1 MISDRYVVGEVVGT
15 GAFATVYR
23 AHDPRLDSPVAIKV
37 LAENWSA
44 DPDVCERF
52 GREATL
58 LRRVRSDRRGAPLV
72 EVFDIDQTHD
82 GRPFFVMSFAD
93 RGTVAERF
101 VEGQP
106 WPESA
111 ILDVVITLGD
121 GLHALHA
128 AGIVHR
134 DIKPSNLLY
143 ASQADAADGEH
154 LLIGDLGL
162 AKDLLTDTTDFT
174 VAGGTPGYMAP
185 EQQKMSSSVSPA
197 ADVYGASVIVCELLS
212 GQSGLDGIDLL
223 PAAVRSEVL
232 RGTASTP
239 TDRHGSIAEWRDAVL
254 AGLAGGPMS
263 ANQITP
269 PSPPPPSPPPSPPSP
284 PAPDGRWLISR
295 WFRPLVAA
303 AVATVLALGGLIVL
317 ANRGPDIAID
327 GPNAARVGESVF
339 LRADV
344 PAGGSHTWT
353 VAGTEVDELD
363 LRLTP
368 QTPGTIVVQ
377 LDYTEPDGGT
387 IRVDHTI
394 VVADGG

>member
-15 GAFATVYR
+15 GAFATVFR

-52 GREATL
+52 GREAML

-72 EVFDIDQTHD
+72 EVFDIDQTTD

-101 VEGQP
+101 VEGRA
-106 WPESA
+106 WSEA
-111 ILDVVITLGD
+111 AVRDVVTTLGD

-128 AGIVHR
+128 SGIVHR

-143 ASQADAADGEH
+143 VTQADTTDGEH

-162 AKDLLTDTTDFT
+162 AKDLLTESTDFT

-185 EQQKMSSSVSPA
+185 EQQKASGPITTA
-197 ADVYGASVIVCELLS
+197 ADVYGASVIVCELMT
-212 GQSGLDGIDLL
+212 GQRGLDGIDLL
-223 PAAVRSEVL
+223 PAPVRSEL
-232 RGTASTP
+232 RRGAATTP
-239 TDRHGSIAEWRDAVL
+239 TDRHGSVVEWRDALLSTLVTL
-254 AGLAGGPMS
+254 GAD
-263 ANQITP
+263 
-269 PSPPPPSPPPSPPSP
+269 SPPPPPPPDRGW
-284 PAPDGRWLISR
+284 ANSR
-295 WFRPLVAA
+295 WFRPLVVI
-303 AVATVLALGGLIVL
+303 AVVAVLAIGSLLVMSD
-317 ANRGPDIAID
+317 RGPSIAID
-327 GPNAARVGESVF
+327 GPDTTSVGESVF
-339 LRADV
+339 FRADV
-344 PAGGSHTWT
+344 PTDGSHTWT
-353 VAGTEVDELD
+353 VAGTQVSELD

-368 QTPGTIVVQ
+368 QTPGSIVVH

-387 IRVDHTI
+387 TRVDHTI
-394 VVADGG
+394 VVTDDD